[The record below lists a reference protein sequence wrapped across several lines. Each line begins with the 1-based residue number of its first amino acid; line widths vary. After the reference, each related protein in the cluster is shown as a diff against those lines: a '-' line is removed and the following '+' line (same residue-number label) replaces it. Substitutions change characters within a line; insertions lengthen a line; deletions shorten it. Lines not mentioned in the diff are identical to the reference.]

1 MSAPPP
7 EPPTPAPPPRP
18 GLRHQVAT
26 RWARRYALGRLPF
39 WLLTRAAFLLAL
51 CAVLFAT
58 NGMLLGWADAYD
70 VLIGITSPAE
80 ADSQWAA
87 WPLSVVGW
95 AAIPAFV
102 GGTVGYLV
110 TVQIQ
115 AHQSR
120 DFDAM
125 MDELRVLIQPPPGP
139 GDDA

>member
-1 MSAPPP
+1 M
-7 EPPTPAPPPRP
+7 
-18 GLRHQVAT
+18 
-26 RWARRYALGRLPF
+26 GRLPF
-39 WLLTRAAFLLAL
+39 WLLTRAAVVLAL
-51 CAVLFAT
+51 CGALFAM

-80 ADSQWAA
+80 ADPQWAA

-120 DFDAM
+120 DFDAV
-125 MDELRVLIQPPPGP
+125 MDELRAMIQPPPGP
-139 GDDA
+139 GDGT